1 MLVSVDVS
9 LRHVKK
15 DEQALTVSVLSEDYL
30 IKRYGEF
37 TLLMLGES
45 ILSLIGI
52 GHTTISR
59 DYYLVVIVGIV
70 TVIWLHFL
78 HFESE
83 LQNASEHALW
93 GHRWNTVCYI
103 LIIQVITISLIGF
116 GSSFKGESVTTLALR
131 LILLT
136 VKISLIH
143 LILNMP
149 VFLHEVIDENTH
161 ESTHESA
168 NESKTQPT
176 HEKNGTI
183 FFVIVLSLVVVSL
196 ELLNLCHTGIKRAVG
211 HLFQTIEGGKR
222 KLYWPIVIISL
233 IKVAIFLF
241 CMTLHKWLDEPEY
254 IVPAGCAV
262 VIALS
267 ITRVVVHFLLH
278 EKTILETSTKV
289 QANFIKC

>member
-93 GHRWNTVCYI
+93 GHHGIRC
-103 LIIQVITISLIGF
+103 VIF
-116 GSSFKGESVTTLALR
+116 
-131 LILLT
+131 
-136 VKISLIH
+136 
-143 LILNMP
+143 
-149 VFLHEVIDENTH
+149 
-161 ESTHESA
+161 
-168 NESKTQPT
+168 
-176 HEKNGTI
+176 
-183 FFVIVLSLVVVSL
+183 
-196 ELLNLCHTGIKRAVG
+196 
-211 HLFQTIEGGKR
+211 
-222 KLYWPIVIISL
+222 
-233 IKVAIFLF
+233 
-241 CMTLHKWLDEPEY
+241 
-254 IVPAGCAV
+254 
-262 VIALS
+262 
-267 ITRVVVHFLLH
+267 
-278 EKTILETSTKV
+278 
-289 QANFIKC
+289 